1 PRPPTPDPRP
11 TKPRIISLLML
22 DQDRRRAERLLLPSP
37 IAGRVAER
45 AVRIVDIGYLGTRI
59 EHDEPLVAG
68 PHTLQF
74 EWDGQ
79 EITVDCT
86 VVRTEPSDAA
96 FHSGL
101 RFSDSDRIL
110 IGRIVSTLADRD
122 EMERLRTL
130 VEASKLIN
138 SSIEPDTLFASILTV
153 ARKEL
158 HVERG
163 TLYFV
168 DEQKQEIWTKIA
180 GELSSEIRLPIGK
193 GLAGTVAATGEA
205 LILHDVYEDPRFD
218 RSLDQ
223 KTGYRTRSMLCVPIK
238 NRGQRIVGVLQL
250 LNKTNGSFGPRDLEF
265 LSDISDHM
273 AIAMEN
279 ATLHMELLEKQRMK
293 QELALGREI
302 QSRLLPSAPVD
313 VRGVELGALSLP
325 CYEVGGDY
333 FDFLELPNGDLGLA
347 IGDVSGKGVSAAL
360 IMSSVQAALRV
371 AAPIEDDLARLVAR
385 LNALIFR
392 SASGRKYATFFFGR
406 YTPSTGVLRYVN
418 AGHNPPY
425 VVTGTVLTEIGSTGR
440 PIGLLPESSYTEGTI
455 ELPPG
460 STLFL
465 YTDGLNEAA
474 DPEEEEFGNERL
486 RALFLAQRDAPTVSI
501 PSRVLSAVTAF
512 ERGAK
517 ATDDKTIVVVRRS
530 SADVADGRR

>member
-1 PRPPTPDPRP
+1 
-11 TKPRIISLLML
+11 ML
-22 DQDRRRAERLLLPSP
+22 DRDRRRAERLRFPSP
-37 IAGRVAER
+37 IEGRVAER
-45 AVRIVDIGYLGTRI
+45 TVRIVDIGVLGTRI

-74 EWDGQ
+74 EWEGE
-79 EITVDCT
+79 EIAIDCT
-86 VVRTEPSDAA
+86 LLRTETSDAA
-96 FHSGL
+96 FFSGL
-101 RFSDSDRIL
+101 QFDDRGRVTV
-110 IGRIVSTLADRD
+110 GRIVSTLADRD
-122 EMERLRTL
+122 EMDRLRTL

-138 SSIEPDTLFASILTV
+138 SSIEPDSLFASILTV
-153 ARKEL
+153 ARNEL
-158 HVERG
+158 LVDRG

-180 GELSSEIRLPIGK
+180 GELSNEIRLPIGK
-193 GLAGTVAATGEA
+193 GLAGTVAATGEP
-205 LILHDVYEDPRFD
+205 LILHDAYEDPRFD

-238 NRGQRIVGVLQL
+238 NRRQRVVGVLQL

-265 LSDISDHM
+265 LSGISEHM

-279 ATLHMELLEKQRMK
+279 ATLHMELLEKQRME
-293 QELALGREI
+293 QELKLGHEI

-313 VRGVELGALSLP
+313 VRGIELGALSLP

-333 FDFLELPNGDLGLA
+333 FDFIELPNGDLGLA

-371 AAPIEDDLARLVAR
+371 AAPIEEDLARLVAR

-406 YTPSTGVLRYVN
+406 YTPSTGLLRYVN

-425 VVTGTVLTEIGSTGR
+425 IVAGGEMTEIGSTGR
-440 PIGLLPESSYTEGTI
+440 PIGLLPESTYTEGTV
-455 ELPPG
+455 ELPHG

-474 DPEEEEFGNERL
+474 GPDEEEFGNEQL
-486 RALFLAQRDAPTVSI
+486 RELFLSQRDAATKEI
-501 PSRVLSAVTAF
+501 PKRVLDAITTF

-517 ATDDKTIVVVRRS
+517 ATDDKTIVVMRRS
-530 SADVADGRR
+530 

>member
-1 PRPPTPDPRP
+1 
-11 TKPRIISLLML
+11 ML

-37 IAGRVAER
+37 IPGRVAES
-45 AVRIVDIGYLGTRI
+45 AVRIVDIGFLGTRI
-59 EHDEPLVAG
+59 EHDEPLTAG
-68 PHTLQF
+68 PQRLQF
-74 EWDGQ
+74 QWDGE
-79 EITVDCT
+79 EIAVDCT
-86 VVRTEPSDAA
+86 LLRTEPLEAA

-101 RFSDSDRIL
+101 LFSDRDRVVV
-110 IGRIVSTLADRD
+110 GRIVSTLADRD

-153 ARKEL
+153 ARNEL

-168 DEQKQEIWTKIA
+168 DDQKKEIWTKIA
-180 GELSSEIRLPIGK
+180 GELSGEIRLPIGK

-223 KTGYRTRSMLCVPIK
+223 KTGYRTRSMLSVPIK
-238 NRGQRIVGVLQL
+238 NRGQRVVGVLQL
-250 LNKTNGSFGPRDLEF
+250 LNKMNGAFGPRDLEF
-265 LSDISDHM
+265 LSGISEHM

-279 ATLHMELLEKQRMK
+279 ATLHMELLEKQRME

-313 VRGVELGALSLP
+313 VRGVELAALSLP

-333 FDFLELPNGDLGLA
+333 FDFIELPDGDLGLA

-392 SASGRKYATFFFGR
+392 GSSGRKYATFFFGR
-406 YTPSTGVLRYVN
+406 YTPSTGLLRYVN

-425 VVTGTVLTEIGSTGR
+425 VVTTSTLTEIGSTGR

-474 DPEEEEFGNERL
+474 DPDETEFGNDRL
-486 RALFLAQRDAPTVSI
+486 RSLFLAQRDVPLTSI
-501 PSRVLSAVTAF
+501 PSRVLDAVTSF

-517 ATDDKTIVVVRRS
+517 PTDDKTIVVMRR
-530 SADVADGRR
+530 A

>member
-1 PRPPTPDPRP
+1 MP
-11 TKPRIISLLML
+11 
-22 DQDRRRAERLLLPSP
+22 DQDRRRAERLPLPSP
-37 IAGRVAER
+37 LSGRISDR
-45 AVRIVDIGYLGTRI
+45 QVRILDIGILGTRV
-59 EHDEPLVAG
+59 EHDEPLLVG
-68 PHTLQF
+68 PQTLRF
-74 EWDGQ
+74 RFDGE
-79 EITVDCT
+79 EIAINCT
-86 VVRTEPSDAA
+86 VLRSEPSESI

-101 RFSDSDRIL
+101 QFDDRDRPIV
-110 IGRIVSTLADRD
+110 GRIVSTLADRD

-153 ARKEL
+153 ARNEL

-193 GLAGTVAATGEA
+193 VLAGTVAATGEP
-205 LILHDVYEDPRFD
+205 LILHDVYDDPRFD

-238 NRGQRIVGVLQL
+238 NRGQRVVGVLQL
-250 LNKTNGSFGPRDLEF
+250 LNKMNGVFGPRDLEF
-265 LSDISDHM
+265 LSGISDHM

-279 ATLHMELLEKQRMK
+279 ATLHMELLEKQRME

-313 VRGVELGALSLP
+313 VRGVALGALSLP

-333 FDFLELPNGDLGLA
+333 FDFIELPDGDLGLA

-392 SASGRKYATFFFGR
+392 SASGRKYATFFFAR
-406 YTPSTGVLRYVN
+406 YTPSTGILRYVN

-425 VVTGTVLTEIGSTGR
+425 IATAEGLTEIGSTGR

-474 DPEEEEFGNERL
+474 NPHEEEFGNDRL
-486 RALFLAQRDAPTVSI
+486 RALFLAQRDVPLTEI
-501 PSRVLSAVTAF
+501 PSRILEAVTSF
-512 ERGAK
+512 EQGAD
-517 ATDDKTIVVVRRS
+517 ATDDKTIVVMRR
-530 SADVADGRR
+530 G

>member
-1 PRPPTPDPRP
+1 
-11 TKPRIISLLML
+11 ML
-22 DQDRRRAERLLLPSP
+22 DEDRRRTERLLLPAP
-37 IAGRVAER
+37 ISARMAEH
-45 AVRIVDIGYLGTRI
+45 AVRIVDIGLLGTRI
-59 EHDEPLVAG
+59 EHDEPIVVG
-68 PHTLQF
+68 PHTLRFQ
-74 EWDGQ
+74 WDGE
-79 EITVDCT
+79 EIVVDCT
-86 VVRTEPSDAA
+86 VLRSERSQAA

-101 RFSDSDRIL
+101 QFSDRDRPL
-110 IGRIVSTLADRD
+110 VGRIVSTLADRD
-122 EMERLRTL
+122 ELERLRKL

-138 SSIEPDTLFASILTV
+138 SSIEPEALFASILTV
-153 ARKEL
+153 ARNEL

-168 DEQKQEIWTKIA
+168 DDQKQEIWAKIA
-180 GELSSEIRLPIGK
+180 GELVTEIRLPIGK

-205 LILHDVYEDPRFD
+205 VILHDAYQDPRFD

-238 NRGQRIVGVLQL
+238 NRGERIVGVLQL

-265 LSDISDHM
+265 LSGISDHM

-279 ATLHMELLEKQRMK
+279 ATLHMELLEKQRMEE
-293 QELALGREI
+293 ELKLGREI

-313 VRGVELGALSLP
+313 VRGVELAAFSLP

-333 FDFLELPNGDLGLA
+333 FDFLELPDGDLGLA

-392 SASGRKYATFFFGR
+392 SARGRKYATFFFGR

-425 VVTGTVLTEIGSTGR
+425 IATAEGLTEIDSTGR
-440 PIGLLPESSYTEGTI
+440 PIGILPESSYTEGTI
-455 ELPPG
+455 ELPQG

-474 DPEEEEFGNERL
+474 DPDEVEFGNDQL
-486 RALFLAQRDAPTVSI
+486 RELFLAQRNEATNEI
-501 PSRVLSAVTAF
+501 PSRVLDAVTTF

-517 ATDDKTIVVVRRS
+517 ATDDKTIVVMRR
-530 SADVADGRR
+530 G

>member
-1 PRPPTPDPRP
+1 
-11 TKPRIISLLML
+11 ML
-22 DQDRRRAERLLLPSP
+22 DDDRRRTERLLLPAP
-37 IAGRVAER
+37 ISARMAER
-45 AVRIVDIGYLGTRI
+45 TVRIVDIGLLGTRL
-59 EHDEPLVAG
+59 EHDEPLLAG
-68 PHTLQF
+68 PQTLRF
-74 EWDGQ
+74 EWDGEQ
-79 EITVDCT
+79 IVVDGII
-86 VVRTEPSDAA
+86 VR
-96 FHSGL
+96 
-101 RFSDSDRIL
+101 SDRSPTAIHSAL
-110 IGRIVSTLADRD
+110 QFIDRDQPLVGRIVSTLADRD
-122 EMERLRTL
+122 ELDRLRKL

-153 ARKEL
+153 ARNEL

-168 DEQKQEIWTKIA
+168 DDQKQEIWTKIA
-180 GELSSEIRLPIGK
+180 GELANEIRLPIGK
-193 GLAGTVAATGEA
+193 GLAGTVAASGEA
-205 LILHDVYEDPRFD
+205 VILHDAYEDSRFD

-238 NRGQRIVGVLQL
+238 NRGERIVGVLQL
-250 LNKTNGSFGPRDLEF
+250 LNKTNGSFGSRDLEF
-265 LSDISDHM
+265 LNGISDHM

-279 ATLHMELLEKQRMK
+279 ATLHMELLEKQRME

-302 QSRLLPSAPVD
+302 QSRLLPAAPVD

-333 FDFLELPNGDLGLA
+333 FDFIELPDGDLGLA

-392 SASGRKYATFFFGR
+392 SARGRKYATFFFGR
-406 YTPSTGVLRYVN
+406 YSPSTGLLRYVN

-425 VVTGTVLTEIGSTGR
+425 ITTADGLTEIGSTGR

-455 ELPPG
+455 ELPHG

-474 DPEEEEFGNERL
+474 DPDEVEFGNDEL
-486 RALFLAQRDAPTVSI
+486 RALFLAQRNQATNDI
-501 PSRVLSAVTAF
+501 PSRVLAAVTAF

-517 ATDDKTIVVVRRS
+517 ATDDKTIVVMRR
-530 SADVADGRR
+530 A

>member
-1 PRPPTPDPRP
+1 
-11 TKPRIISLLML
+11 ML
-22 DQDRRRAERLLLPSP
+22 DADRRRTERLLLPAP
-37 IAGRVAER
+37 ISGHVSERV
-45 AVRIVDIGYLGTRI
+45 VRIVDIGIFGTRI
-59 EHDEPLVAG
+59 EHDEPLMVG
-68 PHTLQF
+68 PHTLRF
-74 EWDGQ
+74 EWDGE
-79 EITVDCT
+79 EIEVGCT
-86 VVRTEPSDAA
+86 ILRSERLQAA

-101 RFSDSDRIL
+101 QFSDRDRPL
-110 IGRIVSTLADRD
+110 VGRIVSTLADRD

-138 SSIEPDTLFASILTV
+138 SSIEPNALFASILTV

-180 GELSSEIRLPIGK
+180 GELASEIRLPIGR
-193 GLAGTVAATGEA
+193 GLAGIVAATGQA
-205 LILHDVYEDPRFD
+205 VILHDAYQDPRFD

-238 NRGQRIVGVLQL
+238 NRGQRVVGVLQL
-250 LNKTNGSFGPRDLEF
+250 LNKTNGSFGARDLEF
-265 LSDISDHM
+265 LNGISDHM

-279 ATLHMELLEKQRMK
+279 ATLHMELLEKQRME

-313 VRGVELGALSLP
+313 VAGIELGALSLP

-333 FDFLELPNGDLGLA
+333 FDFIELPNGDLGLA

-392 SASGRKYATFFFGR
+392 SARGRKYATFFFGR
-406 YTPSTGVLRYVN
+406 YSPATGVLRYVN

-425 VVTGTVLTEIGSTGR
+425 IATDAGLMEIASTGR
-440 PIGLLPESSYTEGTI
+440 PIGILPESSYSEGSI
-455 ELPPG
+455 ELPHG

-474 DPEEEEFGNERL
+474 DPDEVEYGNDQL
-486 RALFLAQRDAPTVSI
+486 RELFLAQRNERTTEI
-501 PSRVLSAVTAF
+501 PSRVLDAVIAF

-517 ATDDKTIVVVRRS
+517 ATDDKTIVVMRR
-530 SADVADGRR
+530 V